1 MAKLIID
8 NIEYELADGS
18 SISEVCKEAGVPF
31 NCNTG
36 VCGSCQIKV
45 LEGAENLGELHEEE
59 VDLGMDRENRL
70 GCMCVIN
77 GGTVKITF

>member
-8 NIEYELADGS
+8 NVEYELLDGS
-18 SISEVCKEAGVPF
+18 GIAEACREAGIPF

-45 LEGAENLGELHEEE
+45 LEGAENLDDLHSEEI
-59 VDLGMDRENRL
+59 DFGMDKNNRL

-77 GGTVKITF
+77 GGMVKITF